1 MKLDMTFRPGGD
13 LSFDAKQIQQAEA
26 LGFDA
31 AWAVEAARNPF
42 FPLTLAAKITS
53 NIRIGTQ
60 AAAAS
65 PRSPMI
71 SAQIA
76 WDLARQS
83 GGRFVLGLGTQIPG
97 RQFSEEWTDPIGR
110 MREYIESIRAIQ
122 DTFQTGAR
130 LRYRGKYYQ
139 FRLMLPFFNPGPI
152 EHPDIP
158 IHIAAVSPN
167 MCQLAGEVC
176 QGAHVPGF
184 HTVSY
189 LKEVIQ
195 PQIEQGLSQAGRKR
209 SDFALT
215 APVFVVTGETP
226 ADRQKSEKE
235 VKARIAFYASQ
246 PAHQAVMAHHGWDN
260 VHIKLRQMA
269 GKQAWEDMPPAVS
282 DEIFNEVAIIAAPE
296 EAAAKIRQRYA
307 GLVDRVGLE
316 WQAGKPRLMEMMA
329 KEPAVNQT

>member
-1 MKLDMTFRPGGD
+1 MKLDMTFRPCGD
-13 LSFDAKQIQQAEA
+13 LSFDAKQIQRAET

-31 AWAVEAARNPF
+31 AWAVEAAHNPF
-42 FPLTLAAKITS
+42 FPLTLAAKTTG

-60 AAAAS
+60 AAAAL

-76 WDLARQS
+76 WDLAKQS
-83 GGRFVLGLGTQIPG
+83 GGRFVLGLGTQMFG
-97 RQFSEEWTDPIGR
+97 ERFSEERTDLIGR
-110 MREYIESIRAIQ
+110 MREYIEGIRAIQ

-158 IHIAAVSPN
+158 IHIAAISPK

-176 QGAHVPGF
+176 QGVHIPGF
-184 HTVSY
+184 HTVPY

-195 PQIEQGLSQAGRKR
+195 PQIEQGLRQAGRKR

-215 APVFVVTGETP
+215 APIFVVTGETP
-226 ADRQKSEKE
+226 ADRQKAEKE
-235 VKARIAFYASQ
+235 VKARIAFYASR

-260 VHIKLRQMA
+260 IHIKLRRMA
-269 GKQAWEDMPPAVS
+269 GEQAWEDMAQAVS

-307 GLVDRVGLE
+307 GLVDRICLE
-316 WQAGKPRLMEMMA
+316 WRADKPELMEMIA
-329 KEPAVNQT
+329 KDSGK